1 MIKIVEADIVR
12 DKIIRLRFS
21 EGTNGDYDLAP
32 LIDHGTVM
40 VQPLENDVVFRRFFL
55 ELGALCPPN
64 GFALSGRGIQQRL
77 RELGQLHT
85 VDQVACPTKA
95 QEHAIPPIGINC
107 AFLM

>member
-55 ELGALCPPN
+55 
-64 GFALSGRGIQQRL
+64 ALSGRGIQQRL

-95 QEHAIPPIGINC
+95 QEHARS
-107 AFLM
+107 